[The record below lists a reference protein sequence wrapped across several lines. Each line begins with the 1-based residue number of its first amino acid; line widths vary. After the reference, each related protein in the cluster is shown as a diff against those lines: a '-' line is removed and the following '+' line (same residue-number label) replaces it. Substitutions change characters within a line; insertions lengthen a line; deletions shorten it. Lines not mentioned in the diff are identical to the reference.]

1 MDCRELQG
9 YIYDRILGEDLPGPV
24 EEKLEEHL
32 GSCRLCRRR
41 LQEAESAWRSLEV
54 LEKIRFP
61 GSLSRRVLAAA
72 GTRPRPLKLLDRAL
86 YPPWPALAAA
96 SLVLAAGLLLVFSR
110 PHSPGPQP
118 LRSASTFARSPVP
131 GPDLAATLNGYL
143 QESETILAGLES
155 GDYPSWG
162 ALLAEIVS
170 RDIQGRSNYLLE
182 NEKLGPRARSVVESL
197 HQAFWSLLQTGR
209 GREDDPIEIP
219 PGVNPALLR
228 SKIVGSRADNRR

>member
-1 MDCRELQG
+1 MDCRELQE

-32 GSCRLCRRR
+32 GSCRRCRRR
-41 LQEAESAWRSLEV
+41 LQEAESAWSSLEV
-54 LEKIRFP
+54 LEKVRFP
-61 GSLSRRVLAAA
+61 ESLSRRVLAAVA
-72 GTRPRPLKLLDRAL
+72 TRPLKLLDRVL

-96 SLVLAAGLLLVFSR
+96 SLILAAGLLLIFSR
-110 PHSPGPQP
+110 SRPPGPQP

-131 GPDLAATLNGYL
+131 GPDLAATLDGYL
-143 QESETILAGLES
+143 EESETILAGLES
-155 GDYPSWG
+155 GDYATWG

-182 NEKLGPRARSVVESL
+182 NEMLDRRARSVVESL
-197 HQAFWSLLQTGR
+197 HRAFWSLLQTGR
-209 GREDDPIEIP
+209 GREDEMIRIP

-228 SKIVGSRADNRR
+228 SEIVSCRTTDRR